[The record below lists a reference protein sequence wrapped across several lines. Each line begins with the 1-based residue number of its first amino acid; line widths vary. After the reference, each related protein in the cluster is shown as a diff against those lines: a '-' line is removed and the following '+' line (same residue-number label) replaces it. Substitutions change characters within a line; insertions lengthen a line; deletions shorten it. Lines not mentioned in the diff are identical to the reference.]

1 MVRESAVNTITRP
14 QKRDSFERALLKA
27 RNLHRALKGSFKGAL
42 QSLPCVE
49 YCDGSGEICEYYNA
63 LSKGPLRA

>member
-14 QKRDSFERALLKA
+14 QKRGSFERAFLKA

-42 QSLPCVE
+42 HFWKRVIVYTDLSRTIQKE
-49 YCDGSGEICEYYNA
+49 GSVGLKE
-63 LSKGPLRA
+63 G